1 MLPAFDAPPPQWLTQ
16 YMAGRREFPI
26 LSVME
31 AFDADTKGPG
41 VPIYGVNMAVRR
53 EVAVA
58 LGGFPPDSFGA
69 VWLGDGETGFLRRLA
84 GAGHGLAYL
93 CGAVVRHHI
102 PPERMTPAYFCRRM
116 ANQGAA
122 DVYTDFHRAMPG
134 RARLLR
140 HALGLAL
147 RHGRTW
153 ALARALRGRTDPG
166 ALETQMAAA
175 ATLARLGY
183 VLRLTWSARA
193 CAPWCG
199 AGTGWTTARQPR
211 AGRRGHERAR
221 GVHRTRGRDP
231 GHRHPRGVPQGR
243 HRVLHPGP
251 FFRSNWPT
259 CTAGRATS
267 SRPTSTTPCR
277 ARCCTP
283 ARCSSSAGGRLRVDF
298 LRAKQGLSGK
308 PHPRNG
314 DVILLATG
322 GHGFEMLEEGHE
334 IIEVKQGP
342 YTGQGGQDPF
352 AGIDACRGL
361 HQGGAR

>member
-1 MLPAFDAPPPQWLTQ
+1 MSARNAAAPRITVVIPTFRRADSLMRALESLRRQTLKDFSVLVVDNAVQERVRAGVLAFAATAPMPVHYAAQPVPGLHSARNLALRTARAEVLAFTDDDATFEPGWLAAHRQAFAADPGLGAAGGPVLPAFDAPPPQWLTQ

-183 VLRLTWSARA
+183 VLRLTWDARL
-193 CAPWCG
+193 
-199 AGTGWTTARQPR
+199 R
-211 AGRRGHERAR
+211 ALVRRGNWMDDGPAAPGGEAR
-221 GVHRTRGRDP
+221 P
-231 GHRHPRGVPQGR
+231 
-243 HRVLHPGP
+243 
-251 FFRSNWPT
+251 
-259 CTAGRATS
+259 
-267 SRPTSTTPCR
+267 
-277 ARCCTP
+277 
-283 ARCSSSAGGRLRVDF
+283 
-298 LRAKQGLSGK
+298 
-308 PHPRNG
+308 
-314 DVILLATG
+314 
-322 GHGFEMLEEGHE
+322 
-334 IIEVKQGP
+334 
-342 YTGQGGQDPF
+342 
-352 AGIDACRGL
+352 
-361 HQGGAR
+361 